1 MVESNLPHCVRDGVD
16 IGGEYRRRGDGN
28 EVGVSGEN
36 VVEELDCLGYG
47 RGRRRL

>member
-1 MVESNLPHCVRDGVD
+1 VVKGNLPHYVRDGVD
-16 IGGEYRRRGDGN
+16 IGGEYRRRGARN

-36 VVEELDCLGYG
+36 VVEELYCLGYG